1 MISHL
6 HFHESI
12 ILKILSLVSF
22 VPGIFYLILPKT
34 TPLNRYSISLLLS
47 FSLLSIIYFDSIV
60 LGLILIL
67 LSLILVAKI
76 NKSEVNCKF
85 FVVCILIPILEES
98 LFKFFIGKTLLT
110 YGIDV
115 RWSIAFGL
123 VSFLFAHSFTKNS
136 YLQYAL
142 FYIGTFVLF
151 VLTKS
156 IYTPII
162 VHIIYNIYIYTLN
175 IIKIILNN
183 TQDGKK

>member
-6 HFHESI
+6 HFHDSI
-12 ILKILSLVSF
+12 ILKSLSLVSF

-47 FSLLSIIYFDSIV
+47 FSLLSIIYFDSTV

-76 NKSEVNCKF
+76 NKSTVNSKF

-98 LFKFFIGKTLLT
+98 LFKFFIVKTLQT
-110 YGIDV
+110 YGIDI

-162 VHIIYNIYIYTLN
+162 VHIIYNIYIYLKHYKN
-175 IIKIILNN
+175 YIKQH
-183 TQDGKK
+183 TGW